1 MSFFL
6 RLLQALGLAQESPTR
21 LFELDEELQTSLQD
35 LAAREQRPVNELTT
49 ELLQH
54 ALEDHQAAELQ
65 LKLWYEL
72 SPRQQDIAALI
83 CLRYTNLQ
91 IAARLQVSPETVKT
105 HVRSILLRSGVRSR
119 IELRQALYYWDFS
132 AWEKQKKRIPRRG

>member
-6 RLLQALGLAQESPTR
+6 QLLQKLGLAHPSQTR
-21 LFELDEELQTSLQD
+21 LFELDEELHASLLN
-35 LAAREQRPVNELTT
+35 LAAREQRPMEEVAT
-49 ELLQH
+49 ELLHH
-54 ALEDHQAAELQ
+54 ALEDQQSAEAQ
-65 LKLWYEL
+65 LDLWYEL

-83 CLRYTNLQ
+83 CLRYTNPQ

-105 HVRSILLRSGVRSR
+105 HIRSILLRFGVRSKT
-119 IELRQALYYWDFS
+119 ELRQALYYWDFS

>member
-1 MSFFL
+1 MSFFQ
-6 RLLQALGLAQESPTR
+6 RLLQTLGLAQEAETR
-21 LFELDEELQTSLQD
+21 LFELDEELHTSLQN
-35 LAAREQRPVNELTT
+35 LATREQRPIQELTT

-54 ALEDHQAAELQ
+54 ALEDHRAAESQ
-65 LKLWYEL
+65 LNLWYEL

-83 CLRYTNLQ
+83 CLRYTNPQ

-105 HVRSILLRSGVRSR
+105 HIRSILLRFGVRSKT
-119 IELRQALYYWDFS
+119 ELRQSLYYWDFS